1 MAPPEKPSRLGRGLD
16 ALLARKEPAKSTPEA
31 RSAAA
36 EPAVAAPAA
45 SSAANAAEAAQT
57 PASPAAAAPTGE
69 RRAETRPPTSTE
81 SPASPYAATPA
92 SVPAV
97 DTVPKDTRRSG
108 YQMLPIAHIGANRFQ
123 PRKEFRE
130 EDLRDLEA
138 SLRAEGLLQPITVR
152 PAPEHTGYELIAGER
167 RLRAAKRLG
176 WTEIPAIVR
185 ETSDRAMI
193 TLAMVEN
200 LQRADLDP
208 IEEADGYQRMIDD
221 FDLTQQE
228 VADVVGKDRSTVAN
242 ALRLLALPASVKR
255 MLQDRHITVGH
266 ARAMLPLETE
276 RAIADMAR
284 DVVAK
289 SLSVRDVELKV
300 RNSRPNPAKSGRTL
314 KPETASPA
322 AVGSSASNAE
332 QRRMEEL
339 LRKKFQTTVTLNLSG
354 KEKGEIRINFFSND
368 DLERVLELLGIDLD

>member
-1 MAPPEKPSRLGRGLD
+1 MASPEKPSRLGRGLD
-16 ALLARKEPAKSTPEA
+16 ALLARKEPAKSAPEA

>member
-1 MAPPEKPSRLGRGLD
+1 
-16 ALLARKEPAKSTPEA
+16 
-31 RSAAA
+31 
-36 EPAVAAPAA
+36 
-45 SSAANAAEAAQT
+45 
-57 PASPAAAAPTGE
+57 
-69 RRAETRPPTSTE
+69 
-81 SPASPYAATPA
+81 
-92 SVPAV
+92 
-97 DTVPKDTRRSG
+97 
-108 YQMLPIAHIGANRFQ
+108 MLPIAHIGANRFQ

-176 WTEIPAIVR
+176 WKEIPAIVR
-185 ETSDRAMI
+185 ETTDRAMI

-300 RNSRPNPAKSGRTL
+300 RNSRPNPAQSGRKL
-314 KPETASPA
+314 KPETASTTSA
-322 AVGSSASNAE
+322 GSSASNAE